1 MMMRISIRFHVAA
14 KSLTEGSVMA
24 FKPDPNNYYY
34 LVARHSGKV
43 LEVNGE
49 STSADAGIQQN
60 MPTGKQNQHFKFD
73 AAGDHL
79 FAIRARQSSLVVDV
93 YGATLDDG
101 ARIVQSGWH
110 AGSNQRFRLID
121 AGNGYY
127 FIQAEHSGKFLD
139 VLGWSQE
146 AGGAI
151 VQHRTYFTGDTTNQH
166 FRPVLATADI
176 STSLLPQFK
185 RPMELARDVTMGAL
199 GLIPEI
205 GGAVKFVT
213 GIFWPDSSLKMFWDQ
228 ITSYV
233 DRVVESKISHERIIK
248 LQLSLEAARINLAAF
263 NDLVPGAE
271 KAAMMN
277 SVIVSLNTEDRPFF
291 RDVDPEKTVTY
302 LMTMGTLKLTL
313 LRERQRNYAAIAAL
327 AKDDNAAAH
336 LKTLKEAVKE
346 YTGAAQRFRADL
358 LKRRLDNLSGVT
370 RYDGSRGMFVDF
382 GVKDPAD
389 EREQRA
395 GTMYTWRVY
404 PPFHAQQMRTA
415 ETKLLPACKVL
426 VKAQYEAELDALLA
440 SSRIWNSYLPDSPA
454 PPEKIVRVAIG
465 PFGGN
470 IFDAVD
476 LSNGTDI
483 KGVRIYAERAVRG
496 LQVKG
501 AAGWGPL
508 IGRAAGNKH
517 EFELKVGE
525 RIVSVYGSTN
535 PQLSAITFETSF
547 GARISAGDSGAA
559 THPWS
564 ADVPPELEAALMR
577 ITASPG
583 EEGVEGITL
592 HWDYKLFG
600 EYPALARPRLT
611 AKKRKAAAAKK
622 TARIAAKK
630 SGAKVAKKAAP
641 MAAKKT
647 KAVVAKKAQPASAKK
662 VVRPVVKKPARVAA
676 KKITR
681 VAAQKINPAAAKKTA
696 AVKKTTRTAAKK
708 AQPLGVNKALR
719 GPVKKTTVAVATK
732 SKATPVKK
740 SKPVAAKK
748 NTQVAISKTP
758 RNR

>member
-1 MMMRISIRFHVAA
+1 
-14 KSLTEGSVMA
+14 
-24 FKPDPNNYYY
+24 
-34 LVARHSGKV
+34 
-43 LEVNGE
+43 
-49 STSADAGIQQN
+49 
-60 MPTGKQNQHFKFD
+60 
-73 AAGDHL
+73 
-79 FAIRARQSSLVVDV
+79 
-93 YGATLDDG
+93 
-101 ARIVQSGWH
+101 
-110 AGSNQRFRLID
+110 
-121 AGNGYY
+121 
-127 FIQAEHSGKFLD
+127 
-139 VLGWSQE
+139 
-146 AGGAI
+146 
-151 VQHRTYFTGDTTNQH
+151 
-166 FRPVLATADI
+166 
-176 STSLLPQFK
+176 
-185 RPMELARDVTMGAL
+185 MELARDVAMGAI

-233 DRVVESKISHERIIK
+233 DRVVESKISHERIVK

-263 NDLVPGAE
+263 NDLVPGTE

-277 SVIVSLNTEDRPFF
+277 AVIVSLNTEDRPFF

-313 LRERQRNYAAIAAL
+313 LRERQRNCAAIAAL
-327 AKDDNAAAH
+327 PRDDNAAAH

-395 GTMYTWRVY
+395 GTMYNWRVY

-415 ETKLLPACKVL
+415 ETKLLPACKTL

-454 PPEKIVRVAIG
+454 PPEKIVRIAIG

-476 LSNGTDI
+476 LGNGTDI
-483 KGVRIYAERAVRG
+483 QGIRVYAERAVRG
-496 LQVKG
+496 LRVKG
-501 AAGWGPL
+501 ALGWGPL
-508 IGRAAGNKH
+508 IGRAAGTKH
-517 EFELKVGE
+517 EFELKTGE

-547 GARISAGDSGAA
+547 GARISAGDSGAG

-592 HWDYKLFG
+592 HWDYKVIG
-600 EYPALARPRLT
+600 EYPALARPRVT
-611 AKKRKAAAAKK
+611 AKKRKAAVAKKSGAKLAKKVAPMAAKKSKPVVVKKSKRALAKTNARPIAKKTGVAIAKKPARVASKKITPVVTRKNGRTIAKKGKSTTGGKITRVAAKKPSSSALKKNATAKKTTVTAAKKAKVVIAKKSLRSPVKKTMAAVATKSKHVTTKKAKPVAAKK
-622 TARIAAKK
+622 TAR
-630 SGAKVAKKAAP
+630 
-641 MAAKKT
+641 
-647 KAVVAKKAQPASAKK
+647 
-662 VVRPVVKKPARVAA
+662 
-676 KKITR
+676 
-681 VAAQKINPAAAKKTA
+681 
-696 AVKKTTRTAAKK
+696 
-708 AQPLGVNKALR
+708 
-719 GPVKKTTVAVATK
+719 
-732 SKATPVKK
+732 
-740 SKPVAAKK
+740 
-748 NTQVAISKTP
+748 VAIGKT
-758 RNR
+758 RRVR